1 MSAPP
6 PSSFTQRRFIR
17 SKPSKLAKSKSPQ
30 QFPQHQIEM
39 LHVVNT
45 FSSDTTSPCIM
56 LYTHNHTY
64 VFNCGEGTQRISQN
78 NGRTPKHSDLFLTR
92 LSWDVMGGL
101 PGTYRIRAWLI
112 SRLSFNGIRPTGFK
126 GESPWPKELDSFPC
140 KLSKLYFQVAGLL
153 STKLTSG
160 HRLISV

>member
-1 MSAPP
+1 MTAPP
-6 PSSFTQRRFIR
+6 PSFTQRRFIR
-17 SKPSKLAKSKSPQ
+17 SKPLKLPKSRSPQ
-30 QFPQHQIEM
+30 QFPQYQFEM
-39 LHVVNT
+39 LHIVNT

-101 PGTYRIRAWLI
+101 PGTYLLHAELI
-112 SRLSFNGIRPTGFK
+112 CRLSFNGIRSTGFK
-126 GESPWPKELDSFPC
+126 GESSWPKELDSFSC
-140 KLSKLYFQVAGLL
+140 KLSELHFQVAGIL
-153 STKLTSG
+153 STKLISG
-160 HRLISV
+160 HILISV